1 MCVYVC
7 VCICA
12 YVCVCIYVCICL
24 WWYRGKAGR
33 KFRRPQSCSE
43 LLFYQFNVPP
53 FLLNQNPEQ
62 LHVICW
68 RQANKYFRYFYS
80 PTRERELENH
90 EQPDVICWRHSKEII
105 TRERDLER
113 FYHSVTYPP
122 TLWIQRPRC
131 TEYRKLSSNLNQT
144 VYNCLWNAYKY
155 GNIDNNILTWHK
167 HNTACRLIRLLE
179 VVMWTFQQGR
189 QQHVHRMTQLTHS
202 LQTRS
207 GYVNP
212 STRCNTEASTRNR

>member
-62 LHVICW
+62 LHVIC
-68 RQANKYFRYFYS
+68 
-80 PTRERELENH
+80 
-90 EQPDVICWRHSKEII
+90 
-105 TRERDLER
+105 
-113 FYHSVTYPP
+113 
-122 TLWIQRPRC
+122 
-131 TEYRKLSSNLNQT
+131 
-144 VYNCLWNAYKY
+144 
-155 GNIDNNILTWHK
+155 
-167 HNTACRLIRLLE
+167 
-179 VVMWTFQQGR
+179 
-189 QQHVHRMTQLTHS
+189 
-202 LQTRS
+202 
-207 GYVNP
+207 
-212 STRCNTEASTRNR
+212 